1 MAVALSSMGL
11 GPLVSEVS
19 RLGIQAIQPG
29 RLGADPAAEV
39 LMRADTVAQ
48 LLDGVRDLGGFP
60 LDRAV
65 VSREQAMTRTD
76 EGWAP
81 VIVWNATIVY
91 AA

>member
-19 RLGIQAIQPG
+19 RLGIQAVQPG

-39 LMRADTVAQ
+39 LMRADTIAQ
-48 LLDGVRDLGGFP
+48 LLEGVRDLGGFP
-60 LDRAV
+60 LDCAV
-65 VSREQAMTRTD
+65 VVREQAMTVTD
-76 EGWAP
+76 EGWTP

-91 AA
+91 AV